1 MKPGARALVTEPL
14 IADNPITLQ
23 ILGLCS
29 ALAVTT
35 SMWPALLMSLAV
47 TGVMASGGAV
57 ISAIRQQIPDSVR
70 IVVQMT
76 IVASLVIVVDQILKA
91 YAYDVSRQLSV
102 FVGLIVTNCIVL
114 GRADGLALL
123 RPRVD
128 EAVLGVEVPVAHVEA
143 AARQHAGGVG
153 RVRQLVAAGRVDV
166 LLLRVVP
173 PVLRRAVRPVGLLV
187 RQACARRTP
196 ALRAAARS
204 GCTEH
209 TPARAHS
216 PSSNVYRPSE
226 ATPRVQVAS

>member
-1 MKPGARALVTEPL
+1 MKPSARALVSEPL

-47 TGVMASGGAV
+47 TGVLAFGGAV
-57 ISAIRQQIPDSVR
+57 ISAIRHQIPDSVR

-114 GRADGLALL
+114 GRIETFAMKNGVAASFFDGLGNGLGYSLALMTIAAI
-123 RPRVD
+123 R
-128 EAVLGVEVPVAHVEA
+128 EVLGSGTFFGVTLLPLIRDGGWYYPNGLMILPPGVFFIIGLMIWGIRTWRVEQVEA
-143 AARQHAGGVG
+143 PEFRIRHVHRPEAG
-153 RVRQLVAAGRVDV
+153 
-166 LLLRVVP
+166 
-173 PVLRRAVRPVGLLV
+173 
-187 RQACARRTP
+187 T
-196 ALRAAARS
+196 
-204 GCTEH
+204 
-209 TPARAHS
+209 
-216 PSSNVYRPSE
+216 
-226 ATPRVQVAS
+226 